1 MNQREGERKE
11 RRKKKEKVSKG
22 KAELFRCYL
31 VNGCCFCLESHV
43 EMRYCGFFRC
53 LGFLFLLIFLLY
65 WGIVE
70 LQCCVVSGVEQS
82 DSVMCMCAKLLHLYL
97 TLCEPMDC
105 RSPGSSV
112 QGDSPGKN
120 TLVGFHALLQGIFLT
135 QGLYLGLLCLLHWQA
150 GS

>member
-1 MNQREGERKE
+1 M
-11 RRKKKEKVSKG
+11 SKG